1 MLQRLERLVFG
12 ITVSMKNAITC
23 WVLVN
28 CFFDYVCVIGLIG
41 IEAGKLDNRD

>member
-1 MLQRLERLVFG
+1 MAFG
-12 ITVSMKNAITC
+12 VTVSVKNDITF

-28 CFFDYVCVIGLIG
+28 CIFDYICVVVSIG